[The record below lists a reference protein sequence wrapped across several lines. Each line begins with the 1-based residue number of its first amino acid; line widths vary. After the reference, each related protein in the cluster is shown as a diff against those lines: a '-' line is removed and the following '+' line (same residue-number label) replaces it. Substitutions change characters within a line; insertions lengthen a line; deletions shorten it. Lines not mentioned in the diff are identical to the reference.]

1 MASAWQQGWIGMP
14 CTNCSN
20 YYDPI
25 TGSDTPIRW
34 LNPGNVIAG
43 PSPPAIIRQPAVN
56 PGVWCKAC
64 NCAVRVLI
72 CECVREELLARN
84 ITGSSWRGLLGHR
97 GVCSRGGHDICLP
110 TQQETTALN
119 ATRLRALQKWRR
131 DLKNELVPQLLR
143 AHGTGR
149 PEIAKKVLLYVGF
162 DHPWKIY

>member
-1 MASAWQQGWIGMP
+1 MP

-43 PSPPAIIRQPAVN
+43 PSPPAITLVHPQF
-56 PGVWCKAC
+56 PGVLCKAC
-64 NCAVRVLI
+64 NCVVRVLI
-72 CECVREELLARN
+72 CECVRKELLARN
-84 ITGSSWRGLLGHR
+84 RWSCSGLSTGWRELLGHR
-97 GVCSRGGHDICLP
+97 GVCSRGGHDIRVP

-119 ATRLRALQKWRR
+119 VKKLKALQKWRR
-131 DLKNELVPQLLR
+131 DLKNELVPELLR
-143 AHGTGR
+143 AHDANR
-149 PEIAKKVLLYVGF
+149 AEIARKVLLYVGF